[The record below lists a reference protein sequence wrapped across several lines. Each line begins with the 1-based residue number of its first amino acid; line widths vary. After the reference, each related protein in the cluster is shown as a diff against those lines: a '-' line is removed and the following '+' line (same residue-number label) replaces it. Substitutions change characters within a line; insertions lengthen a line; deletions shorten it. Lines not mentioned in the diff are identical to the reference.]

1 MHSADGGV
9 GALKTVLAHYRG
21 KVLSPADDTPVI

>member
-21 KVLSPADDTPVI
+21 KVLSPADAASVI